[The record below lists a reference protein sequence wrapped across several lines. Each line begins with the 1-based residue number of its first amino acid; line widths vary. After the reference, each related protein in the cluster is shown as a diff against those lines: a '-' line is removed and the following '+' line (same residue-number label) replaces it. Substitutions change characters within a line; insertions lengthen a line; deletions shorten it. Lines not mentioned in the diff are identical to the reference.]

1 MQWDPLEESFSL
13 LHWLEPLFAKLVL
26 VHPYGENLLFIIH
39 AHGETVLFVAD
50 EAVAGG
56 MPFLRRMN
64 MLTYDT
70 KATSNKR
77 HLLNTVHDIADMSVS
92 TDLSALSWKRH

>member
-39 AHGETVLFVAD
+39 AYGETVLFVAD
-50 EAVAGG
+50 EALAGG
-56 MPFLRRMN
+56 NAFSEQDQYANIRHE
-64 MLTYDT
+64 
-70 KATSNKR
+70 SN
-77 HLLNTVHDIADMSVS
+77 TEQTCIAE
-92 TDLSALSWKRH
+92 